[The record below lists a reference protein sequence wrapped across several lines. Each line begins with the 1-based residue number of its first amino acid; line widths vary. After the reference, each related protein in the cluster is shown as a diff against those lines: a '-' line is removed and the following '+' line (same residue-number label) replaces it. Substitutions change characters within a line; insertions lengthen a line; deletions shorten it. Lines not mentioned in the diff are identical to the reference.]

1 MAKLKKKRSSIIAR
15 LRIYFFAGIVVLVP
29 LGFTVYLTIFLISIS
44 SKLIPEEINP
54 NNYLPFSIPGLEII
68 LSILFIIIIGGLS
81 LSFIG
86 RKILQI
92 FYELLKKIPI
102 LRTIYSAIGQMTETF
117 TRGKRGN
124 KKTVVLVEYPRKGS
138 WAVGFAT
145 KENKGEIR
153 KKLNKDLINV
163 FVPTTPN
170 PTSGFLL
177 MFPKDEVVYLDMS
190 FEEASKFIVSAGTSN
205 PKS

>member
-1 MAKLKKKRSSIIAR
+1 MAKKEKKRSIFAR
-15 LRIYFFAGIVVLVP
+15 IRNYFIAGIVVFIP
-29 LGFTVYLTIFLISIS
+29 IGITVYLTIFFISIS
-44 SKLIPEEINP
+44 SRILPKEINP
-54 NNYLPFSIPGLEII
+54 NHYLPYNIPGLEII
-68 LSILFIIIIGGLS
+68 ISVILITLIGWLS

-86 RKILQI
+86 KKLLDLFNNIL
-92 FYELLKKIPI
+92 KRIPI

-117 TRGKRGN
+117 TRTDKE
-124 KKTVVLVEYPRKGS
+124 KKNVVLVEYPRKGS

-145 KENKGEIR
+145 KENSGEISDKT
-153 KKLNKDLINV
+153 KKNLINV

-177 MFPKDEVVYLDMS
+177 MFPKEDVIYLDLT

-205 PKS
+205 PD